1 MLNEGIVRLRLSKG
15 NLILTSEVELVYATD
30 ESRYILTLK
39 GLTQGLDKGRLAGAL
54 NTIETN
60 DKGAVGRL
68 FAMEFELRKDEWEAN
83 LRFIINE
90 VGGCHDANSAQFKIK
105 IRIRKRIRLLEGY

>member
-1 MLNEGIVRLRLSKG
+1 MLNEGIIRVRLCES

-39 GLTQGLDKGRLAGAL
+39 SLAQGLDKGRLAGAL
-54 NTIETN
+54 DAVEAD

-68 FAMEFELRKDEWEAN
+68 VAVEFELREDEGEAN
-83 LRFIINE
+83 GSFVIDK
-90 VGGCHDANSAQFKIK
+90 VGSHDEKV
-105 IRIRKRIRLLEGY
+105 RIVYSR

>member
-1 MLNEGIVRLRLSKG
+1 MLNEGIVRVRLSKG
-15 NLILTSEVELVYATD
+15 NLILTSQVELVYATD

-39 GLTQGLDKGRLAGAL
+39 SLAQGLDKGRLAGTL
-54 NTIETN
+54 NAIETD

-68 FAMEFELRKDEWEAN
+68 FAMEFELREDEWEAN

-90 VGGCHDANSAQFKIK
+90 VGCHDAKLSS
-105 IRIRKRIRLLEGY
+105 R